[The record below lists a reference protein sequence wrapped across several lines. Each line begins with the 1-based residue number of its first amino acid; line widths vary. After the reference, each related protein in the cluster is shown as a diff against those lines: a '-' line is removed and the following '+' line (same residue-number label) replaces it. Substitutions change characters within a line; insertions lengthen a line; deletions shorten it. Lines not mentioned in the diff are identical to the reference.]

1 LFIALL
7 IVMRSAFLLI
17 ILSIT
22 VSLTVGCQT
31 GVNVTT
37 PTDAPVTGSVS
48 DTDTP
53 APTSANTVMPTR
65 VRSSIADTTDRPAWL
80 TARIQKIL
88 AQEPANPPVQIFR
101 YLYNDQVVYY
111 ETAPC
116 CDFFTTLYAADGKV
130 ICQPDGGITGKGDG
144 RCPDFP
150 NKRTRETL
158 VWQDPR

>member
-1 LFIALL
+1 
-7 IVMRSAFLLI
+7 MRSALL
-17 ILSIT
+17 L
-22 VSLTVGCQT
+22 VSLSMTALLSVGCQT

-48 DTDTP
+48 GTDTP
-53 APTSANTVMPTR
+53 APTSANTVMPTP
-65 VRSSIADTTDRPAWL
+65 VRSSIADTTGRPVWL
-80 TARIQKIL
+80 RERIQKIL
-88 AQEPANPPVQIFR
+88 AEEPANPPVQVFR

-116 CDFFTTLYAADGKV
+116 CDFFTTLYAADGKI

-144 RCPDFP
+144 RCADFT
-150 NKRTRETL
+150 KRRTRETL